1 MDWQTLFNIALG
13 VSASLFGW
21 LARTLWDAVQKL
33 TADLSV
39 LREELSRDY
48 VRKDDFKDAFREVK
62 DMLTRIFDKLDSK
75 QDK

>member
-1 MDWQTLFNIALG
+1 MDWQTLFNITLGLSAAL
-13 VSASLFGW
+13 LGW

-33 TADLSV
+33 ATDLSV
-39 LREELSRDY
+39 LREELSRDF

-62 DMLTRIFDKLDSK
+62 DMLTRIFDKLDGK